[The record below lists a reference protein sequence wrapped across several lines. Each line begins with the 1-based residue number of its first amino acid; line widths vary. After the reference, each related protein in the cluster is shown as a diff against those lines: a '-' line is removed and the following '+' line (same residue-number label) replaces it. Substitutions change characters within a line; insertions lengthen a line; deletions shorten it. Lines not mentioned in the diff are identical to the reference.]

1 MIAVVGAIFLW
12 MFWPSFNGALASDIA
27 QHRIFVNT
35 VLAMVGSCM
44 GSVFTARIFLG
55 KLDMEILLN
64 ATLAGGVAVGSSVD
78 MCFEPWQPMLIGLIG
93 GILSATG
100 FQKIG
105 PWLAETIHL

>member
-64 ATLAGGVAVGSSVD
+64 AIRMEAKDT
-78 MCFEPWQPMLIGLIG
+78 MIGCQI
-93 GILSATG
+93 IYS
-100 FQKIG
+100 
-105 PWLAETIHL
+105 